1 MKDRAAI
8 PPLGVFSGP
17 LPGPFSG
24 PFSLE
29 MPPRVVASSPA
40 PPPGLP
46 MGSEVYI
53 PALPG
58 APFAATAAAAE
69 RLLAWGMRPV
79 PHLAARA
86 IPDARALD
94 ERLRRLAD
102 LGVDRLMLVGGDLR
116 QPLGPYPD
124 VLSLLRSGLPLRHG
138 FTRFGLAGHPEGHPA
153 VPDAVLYAALA
164 AKREFLAQA
173 GCRAW
178 LVTQFAFAPEPVA
191 AWLEE
196 PHIRGIGLPVRVGIP
211 GPAPLRTL
219 LRYALQCGV
228 AASAAALR
236 RRPLLLR
243 LAGRWSPDALLDG
256 LAAHCARMPETPL
269 AGLHLFPFGGVERG
283 LAWLQA
289 RQQAACPA
297 AAAQGR
303 LSVRG
308 GRR

>member
-1 MKDRAAI
+1 MKDAIAA
-8 PPLGVFSGP
+8 PAPGGLPLPGLLSGP
-17 LPGPFSG
+17 L
-24 PFSLE
+24 SLE
-29 MPPRVVASSPA
+29 MVPRAVAANPS

-46 MGSEVYI
+46 AGSEVYI
-53 PALPG
+53 PALPRASFG
-58 APFAATAAAAE
+58 GTVAAAE
-69 RLLAWGMRPV
+69 RLLGWGMRPV

-86 IPDARALD
+86 IPDARTLD
-94 ERLRRLAD
+94 ECLHRLAD

-116 QPLGPYPD
+116 QPQGPYPD

-153 VPDAVLYAALA
+153 VPHAVLFAALA
-164 AKREFLAQA
+164 AKREVLAQA

-178 LVTQFAFAPEPVA
+178 LVTQFAFDPDPVA
-191 AWLEE
+191 AWLAALRD
-196 PHIRGIGLPVRVGIP
+196 HGIDLPVRAGIP
-211 GPAPLRTL
+211 GPAPVRTL

-228 AASAAALR
+228 TTSAAMLR

-256 LAAHCARMPETPL
+256 LAAHCARMPDTPL

-289 RQQAACPA
+289 RRQAACPG